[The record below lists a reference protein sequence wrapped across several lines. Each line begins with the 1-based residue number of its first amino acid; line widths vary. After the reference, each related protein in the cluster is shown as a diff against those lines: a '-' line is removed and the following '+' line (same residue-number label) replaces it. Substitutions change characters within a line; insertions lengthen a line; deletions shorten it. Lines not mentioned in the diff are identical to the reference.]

1 VIRLTER
8 ARTALRPGEVLVFDW
23 HRVAICCAAAGEI
36 SLHPVPRDRIAGRSF
51 RPVPSDPPG
60 AVVAHQ
66 RAFVYLNGRDVALD
80 CGTLLGL
87 RNFTSDLPTDF
98 GLRASLGRLPE
109 SPA

>member
-1 VIRLTER
+1 MIRLTER

-36 SLHPVPRDRIAGRSF
+36 SLHPVLRARLAGRSF
-51 RPVPSDPPG
+51 RPVPSDPPD
-60 AVVAHQ
+60 AVVAHE

-87 RNFTSDLPTDF
+87 RSFSADLPTDF
-98 GLRASLGRLPE
+98 GLRASLGRLPG
-109 SPA
+109 SPS